1 MRPEGFAP
9 ILGTRFKLIGKQ
21 NRFWRGY
28 VDCEIT
34 EVREP
39 NVIAYSWVDSNGAKP
54 RHIKYTLE
62 ETPSGTRLILE
73 DVGWTGIAGFFLS
86 KLMMTPGW
94 KKTLGHGIPNV
105 LSEMLENGTLRPGS
119 TLKPKF

>member
-39 NVIAYSWVDSNGAKP
+39 KVKAYSWVASNGAKL
-54 RHIKYTLE
+54 RH
-62 ETPSGTRLILE
+62 
-73 DVGWTGIAGFFLS
+73 V
-86 KLMMTPGW
+86 
-94 KKTLGHGIPNV
+94 
-105 LSEMLENGTLRPGS
+105 
-119 TLKPKF
+119 